1 MRHQVVRANL
11 ILSGIAV
18 TLSRR
23 YASPPYLHHFSTQA
37 MKQLF
42 LSIAI
47 LTLTAT
53 ASFSQ
58 TTPLQNFIDKYKNEA
73 PFSYAFLSKDMFEV
87 AMKQSVEDSDWKKIH
102 NVVRNIGSLSILV
115 ADSIQTGADLY
126 KEALAAVP
134 LDDFDP
140 LLTVKD
146 GKDKVRIWVREDAGV
161 LTDLVLLVGTSDE
174 FVLVCF
180 SGNLELNNLTDLVGL
195 FNADSAEQLAKTSQ
209 AIAADFSI
217 SPNPSSGTFTLGFT
231 MPGDVA
237 TQLTVLDQNGR
248 QLSVVNLSGVPA
260 QTISML
266 DLPTGLY
273 WAQVKTQQ
281 GKVGVKQLQIMKMP

>member
-1 MRHQVVRANL
+1 MVYLRLLR
-11 ILSGIAV
+11 IY
-18 TLSRR
+18 TTF
-23 YASPPYLHHFSTQA
+23 YLHQA

-47 LTLTAT
+47 LTLTAS
-53 ASFSQ
+53 ACFSQ
-58 TTPLQNFIDKYKNEA
+58 SSPLQDFIDKYKNET

-87 AMKQSVEDSDWKKIH
+87 AMKQSLEVSDWKKIH

-115 ADSIQTGADLY
+115 ADSIQTSAALY
-126 KEALAAVP
+126 KEALNAVP
-134 LDDFDP
+134 EEDFDP

-146 GKDKVRIWVREDAGV
+146 GNDRVRIWVREEASV

-180 SGNLELNNLTDLVGL
+180 SGNLELNNLTELVGL
-195 FNADSAEQLAKTSQ
+195 FDANSAEQLAKTAQ

-217 SPNPSSGTFTLGFT
+217 SPNPNSGTFTLGFA

-248 QLSVVNLSGVPA
+248 QLSVVDLSGAPS
-260 QTISML
+260 QTISLL

-281 GKVGVKQLQIMKMP
+281 GKIGVKQLQIMKMP

>member
-1 MRHQVVRANL
+1 
-11 ILSGIAV
+11 
-18 TLSRR
+18 
-23 YASPPYLHHFSTQA
+23 

-47 LTLTAT
+47 LTLTA
-53 ASFSQ
+53 SVCFSQ
-58 TTPLQNFIDKYKNEA
+58 TTPLQDFIDKYKNEV

-87 AMKQSVEDSDWKKIH
+87 ATKQSVEDSDWKKIH

-115 ADSIQTGADLY
+115 ADSIQTSEALY
-126 KEALAAVP
+126 KEALNAVP
-134 LDDFDP
+134 VSDFDE

-146 GKDKVRIWVREDAGV
+146 GKDKVRIWVKEDATV
-161 LTDLVLLVGTSDE
+161 LTDLVLLVGTEDE

-180 SGNLELNNLTDLVGL
+180 SGNLELTNLTDLVGL

-217 SPNPSSGTFTLGFT
+217 SPNPSSGTFVLGFG

-248 QLSVVNLSGVPA
+248 QLSVVNLSGA
-260 QTISML
+260 ASQTISML

>member
-1 MRHQVVRANL
+1 
-11 ILSGIAV
+11 
-18 TLSRR
+18 
-23 YASPPYLHHFSTQA
+23 

-47 LTLTAT
+47 LTLTAS
-53 ASFSQ
+53 ACFSQ
-58 TTPLQNFIDKYKNEA
+58 SSPLQDFIDKYKNET

-87 AMKQSVEDSDWKKIH
+87 AMKQSLEDSDWKKIH

-115 ADSIQTGADLY
+115 ADSIQTSTALY
-126 KEALAAVP
+126 KEALSAVP
-134 LDDFDP
+134 VGDFDE
-140 LLTVKD
+140 LLAVQD
-146 GKDKVRIWVREDAGV
+146 GKDRVRIWVREGAGV

-180 SGNLELNNLTDLVGL
+180 AGNLELNNLTALASL
-195 FNADSAEQLAKTSQ
+195 FDADSAEQLAKTSQ
-209 AIAADFSI
+209 AMAADFSI
-217 SPNPSSGTFTLGFT
+217 SPNPNSGTFTLGFA

-248 QLSVVNLSGVPA
+248 QLSVSNLSGAAA
-260 QTISML
+260 QTISVL